1 MNLFFFFKIVQEP
14 TYNLY
19 SPEVPTNYKPNT
31 MMQTTASDLYSPIR
45 HDSLK
50 MDTSELKTDQLR
62 RDISASSLNSMR
74 GPKLNSTEY
83 QKTPKSSSSSS
94 QMTNLN
100 LFSPLNGSAQS
111 ASLAPS
117 ATTVV
122 NNSSAFAS
130 NTEPERVKDSPNEH
144 NRTLQQQQQQQQQS
158 AKSQQQAQSSQL
170 QMPIDQI
177 REIIKDTVE
186 DFKDELMSENFKF
199 KAEMFKEFMNLKV
212 NQIDPFFCLDLLK
225 IEPHLKRKS

>member
-1 MNLFFFFKIVQEP
+1 MVLGP

-19 SPEVPTNYKPNT
+19 SPEVPTNYKPNA

-50 MDTSELKTDQLR
+50 MDTSELKPDQLR

-74 GPKLNSTEY
+74 VPKLNSTEY
-83 QKTPKSSSSSS
+83 QKTPKSSSGSS

-100 LFSPLNGSAQS
+100 LISPLNASAQPV
-111 ASLAPS
+111 SLAPS
-117 ATTVV
+117 STTIVKDFSV
-122 NNSSAFAS
+122 AFAS
-130 NTEPERVKDSPNEH
+130 NTESELGTGSSKEFN
-144 NRTLQQQQQQQQQS
+144 NRTVQQQQEKP
-158 AKSQQQAQSSQL
+158 ATSQQESHL
-170 QMPIDQI
+170 QIPIDQI

-212 NQIDPFFCLDLLK
+212 NQIEFFLLVK
-225 IEPHLKRKS
+225 VFY

>member
-1 MNLFFFFKIVQEP
+1 MVLGP

-19 SPEVPTNYKPNT
+19 SPEVPTNYKPNA

-50 MDTSELKTDQLR
+50 MDTSELKPDQLR

-74 GPKLNSTEY
+74 VPKLNSTEY
-83 QKTPKSSSSSS
+83 QKTPKASSSSS

-100 LFSPLNGSAQS
+100 LISHLNAIAQP

-117 ATTVV
+117 SATIV
-122 NNSSAFAS
+122 NNFSAAFAS
-130 NTEPERVKDSPNEH
+130 NTEKEFYY
-144 NRTLQQQQQQQQQS
+144 RTAEIQQQQEKP
-158 AKSQQQAQSSQL
+158 ATSQQESHL
-170 QMPIDQI
+170 QIPIDQI

-212 NQIDPFFCLDLLK
+212 NK
-225 IEPHLKRKS
+225 IEFFFIDEVFY